1 MKENKFSNR
10 LQEIT
15 IFFVTVIVSGVAS
28 MLYGQTIYD
37 TIKLLICI
45 VIASGTTIFV
55 IETSKMEGTL
65 LFGSEEHFHRFTLLY
80 GVFLLSSVI
89 FPLLPSGGWPFLVI
103 YVSLMLFG
111 NRLIAICSAST
122 LLMISV
128 MLTGTEEVTVFL
140 LYFLCGVVGVI
151 LFSTL
156 NENFKVGLPLL
167 ITLGMQFLCLCVQE
181 VLMVNEAIHIQMFMF
196 PMCNV
201 MICLILLLIILKYF
215 SFSIIYKTRD
225 LYMDINDPECPLLVK
240 LKEHSKEEYYHA
252 IHTAYLCDRIAK
264 KLDLD
269 DAVAKAGGYYHKI
282 GVLKGESNWEN
293 AKLVLEEYQY
303 PENVNRILK
312 EYLDNNERIILKET
326 VVLLIADTVISSI
339 TYLFQKDSKAQL
351 DYDKLIQAVFKKKAE
366 SGLFNYSMISLGEL
380 EEMKKILSEE
390 KLYYD
395 FLR

>member
-1 MKENKFSNR
+1 MKKNKLSNR
-10 LQEIT
+10 LQEIA
-15 IFFVTVIVSGVAS
+15 IILVTVIAAGVAS
-28 MLYGQTIYD
+28 VLYGQTIYE
-37 TIKLLICI
+37 TLNLGICT
-45 VIASGTTIFV
+45 VIACGTTVFV
-55 IETSKMEGTL
+55 IETSKTEKTF
-65 LFGSEEHFHRFTLLY
+65 LFGSEEYFHRFTLLY
-80 GVFLLSSVI
+80 GCFLLSCVI
-89 FPLLPSGGWPFLVI
+89 FPLLPTGGWPFLVI
-103 YVSLMLFG
+103 YVSLMLFS

-128 MLTGTEEVTVFL
+128 MLTGTEDVTVFVF
-140 LYFLCGVVGVI
+140 YFLCGVVGVI

-156 NENFKVGLPLL
+156 NETFQVGLPML
-167 ITLGMQFLCLCVQE
+167 ITLGMQFLCLCIRE
-181 VLMVNEAIHIQMFMF
+181 VLLVNEALHMQMFLV
-196 PMCNV
+196 PVSNI

-225 LYMDINDPECPLLVK
+225 LYMDINDPECPLLVR

-252 IHTAYLCDRIAK
+252 VHTAYLCDRIAK
-264 KLDLD
+264 RLNLD

-282 GVLKGESNWEN
+282 GVLKGESSWEN
-293 AKLVLEEYQY
+293 TKLVLAEYNY
-303 PENVNRILK
+303 PDNVNRILK
-312 EYLDNNERIILKET
+312 EYLDNNEQIVLKET
-326 VVLLIADTVISSI
+326 VVLLIADTVIASI
-339 TYLFQKDSKAQL
+339 NYLFQKDPQAQL

>member
-1 MKENKFSNR
+1 
-10 LQEIT
+10 
-15 IFFVTVIVSGVAS
+15 
-28 MLYGQTIYD
+28 
-37 TIKLLICI
+37 
-45 VIASGTTIFV
+45 
-55 IETSKMEGTL
+55 
-65 LFGSEEHFHRFTLLY
+65 
-80 GVFLLSSVI
+80 
-89 FPLLPSGGWPFLVI
+89 
-103 YVSLMLFG
+103 
-111 NRLIAICSAST
+111 
-122 LLMISV
+122 
-128 MLTGTEEVTVFL
+128 
-140 LYFLCGVVGVI
+140 
-151 LFSTL
+151 
-156 NENFKVGLPLL
+156 
-167 ITLGMQFLCLCVQE
+167 
-181 VLMVNEAIHIQMFMF
+181 
-196 PMCNV
+196 
-201 MICLILLLIILKYF
+201 
-215 SFSIIYKTRD
+215 
-225 LYMDINDPECPLLVK
+225 MDINDPESPLLVK

-293 AKLVLEEYQY
+293 ARLVLEEYQY

-366 SGLFNYSMISLGEL
+366 SGLCNYSMISLGEL